1 MSMPARRQSLL
12 PDLSDWFDSFPS
24 LMGWRP
30 MASLQAIRVEDFVD
44 GDDYVVRAELP
55 GIDPDK
61 DVEITVQ
68 GGVLTIRAERKE
80 ETSDKNRSEFRYGSF
95 VRSVRL
101 PDGANEDTVRAAYK
115 DGILT
120 VRVALTQPSAD
131 AKKITV
137 SREK

>member
-1 MSMPARRQSLL
+1 MSVPARRQSLL

-55 GIDPDK
+55 GIDPDN

-95 VRSVRL
+95 VRSVHL

-131 AKKITV
+131 AKKITI
-137 SREK
+137 SREE

>member
-1 MSMPARRQSLL
+1 MSVPARRQSLL

-101 PDGANEDTVRAAYK
+101 PDAANEDTVRAAYK

-131 AKKITV
+131 AKKIIV
-137 SREK
+137 SREE

>member
-1 MSMPARRQSLL
+1 MSVPARRQSLL

-101 PDGANEDTVRAAYK
+101 PDAANEDTVRAAYK

-137 SREK
+137 SREE

>member
-1 MSMPARRQSLL
+1 MNVPARRQPLL
-12 PDLSDWFDSFPS
+12 PDLSDWFDSFPN

-30 MASLQAIRVEDFVD
+30 MASLQAIRVEDFVE

-61 DVEITVQ
+61 DVDITVQ

-80 ETSDKNRSEFRYGSF
+80 EKSEKNRSEFRYGSF

-101 PDGANEDTVRAAYK
+101 PEGAKQDDVKAAYK

-120 VRVALTQPSAD
+120 VRVGLAQPSTE
-131 AKKITV
+131 AKKINV
-137 SREK
+137 SREE

>member
-1 MSMPARRQSLL
+1 MSVPARRQSLL

-30 MASLQAIRVEDFVD
+30 MASLQAIRVEDFVE

-55 GIDPDK
+55 GIDPDN

-131 AKKITV
+131 AKKITI
-137 SREK
+137 SRDE

>member
-1 MSMPARRQSLL
+1 MSVPARRQPLL
-12 PDLSDWFDSFPS
+12 PDLSDWFDSLPS

-30 MASLQAIRVEDFVD
+30 MASLQAIRVEDFVE

-80 ETSDKNRSEFRYGSF
+80 EKSEKSRSEFRYGSF

-101 PDGANEDTVRAAYK
+101 PEGAQEDTVKAAYK

-120 VRVALTQPSAD
+120 VRVGMTQPSTE
-131 AKKITV
+131 AKKITI
-137 SREK
+137 SRQE

>member
-1 MSMPARRQSLL
+1 MSVPARRQPLL
-12 PDLSDWFDSFPS
+12 PDLSDWFESFPS

-30 MASLQAIRVEDFVD
+30 MASLQANRVEDFVD

-55 GIDPDK
+55 GIDPDN
-61 DVEITVQ
+61 DVEITVR

-80 ETSDKNRSEFRYGSF
+80 EKSEKNRSEFRYGSF

-101 PDGANEDTVRAAYK
+101 PEGAKEDSVHAAYK

-120 VRVALTQPSAD
+120 VRVTLSQPSTE
-131 AKKITV
+131 AKKITI
-137 SREK
+137 SHDE